1 MKKFLIAIAAL
12 VFVSSSSF
20 AERYVMVTHGEG
32 KDPFWPVVQKG
43 GEDAAR
49 AIGADFEYIYN
60 PSADMADMA
69 SSIQAAA
76 ATQPDGMVISLPDP
90 DALGPAIKAAV
101 AAGVPVITMN
111 SGLESSAS
119 LGALMH
125 VGQPEYLA
133 GQSAGARAK
142 AEGATKA
149 LCMIQEAYNTAL
161 VDRCEGYG
169 ESVPMEFTDTTSDP
183 ATIQTRA
190 TAALQANPDVDAI
203 LSVGPHVCS
212 AVALALDDLGMSVHH
227 SCFDL
232 SPDVMDLINAGK
244 VAFTIDQQQR
254 LQGYMPIIV
263 LHLYNNGAGLL
274 PGANIPSGPGFVDK
288 SNASSV
294 AALAGIVVV
303 PLYFNPT
310 TAALHEAFPTAYYA
324 EPVLWAG
331 FAAGLLQTL
340 LQVIFWDKMGFRTIK
355 DGALNG
361 IWLGA
366 ILGGIQNLNE
376 ASQYAVFNATGQ
388 AFITVLIYIIFTA
401 VSGGA
406 IAWAFARGEKS
417 EK

>member
-1 MKKFLIAIAAL
+1 MKKFLLTITAL
-12 VFVSSSSF
+12 VFVTSSAF

-111 SGLESSAS
+111 SGLENSAA

-190 TAALQANPDVDAI
+190 TAALQANPDVDAV
-203 LSVGPHVCS
+203 LSVGPHVCDG
-212 AVALALDDLGMSVHH
+212 VAKAMDDLGLSHH
-227 SCFDL
+227 HACFDL
-232 SPDVMDLINAGK
+232 SPEVMDLINAGK
-244 VAFTIDQQQR
+244 VSFTIDQQQR

-263 LHLYNNGAGLL
+263 LHLYNNSAGLL

-288 SNASSV
+288 SNATSV
-294 AALAGIVVV
+294 AVLAGI
-303 PLYFNPT
+303 
-310 TAALHEAFPTAYYA
+310 
-324 EPVLWAG
+324 
-331 FAAGLLQTL
+331 
-340 LQVIFWDKMGFRTIK
+340 DR
-355 DGALNG
+355 
-361 IWLGA
+361 
-366 ILGGIQNLNE
+366 
-376 ASQYAVFNATGQ
+376 
-388 AFITVLIYIIFTA
+388 
-401 VSGGA
+401 
-406 IAWAFARGEKS
+406 
-417 EK
+417 

>member
-125 VGQPEYLA
+125 VGQPEFLA

-190 TAALQANPDVDAI
+190 TAALQSNPDVDAI

-212 AVALALDDLGMSVHH
+212 AVASALDDLGMSVHH

-263 LHLYNNGAGLL
+263 LHLYNNSAGLL

-294 AALAGIVVV
+294 AALAGI
-303 PLYFNPT
+303 
-310 TAALHEAFPTAYYA
+310 
-324 EPVLWAG
+324 
-331 FAAGLLQTL
+331 
-340 LQVIFWDKMGFRTIK
+340 DR
-355 DGALNG
+355 
-361 IWLGA
+361 
-366 ILGGIQNLNE
+366 
-376 ASQYAVFNATGQ
+376 
-388 AFITVLIYIIFTA
+388 
-401 VSGGA
+401 
-406 IAWAFARGEKS
+406 
-417 EK
+417 

>member
-1 MKKFLIAIAAL
+1 MKKFLLTIAAL
-12 VFVSSSSF
+12 VFVTSSAF

-263 LHLYNNGAGLL
+263 LHLYNNSAGLL

-288 SNASSV
+288 SNATSV
-294 AALAGIVVV
+294 AALAGI
-303 PLYFNPT
+303 
-310 TAALHEAFPTAYYA
+310 
-324 EPVLWAG
+324 
-331 FAAGLLQTL
+331 
-340 LQVIFWDKMGFRTIK
+340 DR
-355 DGALNG
+355 
-361 IWLGA
+361 
-366 ILGGIQNLNE
+366 
-376 ASQYAVFNATGQ
+376 
-388 AFITVLIYIIFTA
+388 
-401 VSGGA
+401 
-406 IAWAFARGEKS
+406 
-417 EK
+417 

>member
-1 MKKFLIAIAAL
+1 MKKFLLSIVAL
-12 VFVSSSSF
+12 VFITSSAF

-125 VGQPEYLA
+125 VGQPELLA
-133 GQSAGARAK
+133 GQKAGERAK
-142 AEGATKA
+142 AEGASKA

-169 ESVPMEFTDTTSDP
+169 EAVPMEFTDTTSDP

-190 TAALQANPDVDAI
+190 TAALQANSDIDAI
-203 LSVGPHVCS
+203 LSVGPHVCEAVDK
-212 AVALALDDLGMSVHH
+212 AVADLGMTVHH
-227 SCFDL
+227 ACFDL
-232 SPDVMDLINAGK
+232 SPAVMDLINAGR
-244 VAFTIDQQQR
+244 VSFTIDQQQR

-263 LHLYNNGAGLL
+263 LHLYNNSAGLL

-294 AALAGIVVV
+294 AALAGI
-303 PLYFNPT
+303 
-310 TAALHEAFPTAYYA
+310 
-324 EPVLWAG
+324 
-331 FAAGLLQTL
+331 
-340 LQVIFWDKMGFRTIK
+340 DR
-355 DGALNG
+355 
-361 IWLGA
+361 
-366 ILGGIQNLNE
+366 
-376 ASQYAVFNATGQ
+376 
-388 AFITVLIYIIFTA
+388 
-401 VSGGA
+401 
-406 IAWAFARGEKS
+406 
-417 EK
+417 

>member
-1 MKKFLIAIAAL
+1 MKNFLMTLIAIVFATSAA
-12 VFVSSSSF
+12 F

-32 KDPFWPVVQKG
+32 NDPFWPVVQKG

-76 ATQPDGMVISLPDP
+76 ATSPDGMVISLPDP
-90 DALGPAIKAAV
+90 DSLGPAIKAAV

-169 ESVPMEFTDTTSDP
+169 EAVPMEFTDTTSDP

-190 TAALQANPDVDAI
+190 TAALQANSDVDAV
-203 LSVGPHVCS
+203 LSVGPHVCD
-212 AVALALDDLGMSVHH
+212 AVSKALDDLGMTVHH

-232 SPDVMDLINAGK
+232 SPAVMDLINAGK

-294 AALAGIVVV
+294 AALAGI
-303 PLYFNPT
+303 
-310 TAALHEAFPTAYYA
+310 
-324 EPVLWAG
+324 
-331 FAAGLLQTL
+331 
-340 LQVIFWDKMGFRTIK
+340 DR
-355 DGALNG
+355 
-361 IWLGA
+361 
-366 ILGGIQNLNE
+366 
-376 ASQYAVFNATGQ
+376 
-388 AFITVLIYIIFTA
+388 
-401 VSGGA
+401 
-406 IAWAFARGEKS
+406 
-417 EK
+417 

>member
-1 MKKFLIAIAAL
+1 MKKIILTFFAV
-12 VFVSSSSF
+12 VFVASAAF

-32 KDPFWPVVQKG
+32 NDPFWPVVQKG

-76 ATQPDGMVISLPDP
+76 ATSPDGMVISLPDP
-90 DALGPAIKAAV
+90 DSLGAAIKAAV

-203 LSVGPHVCS
+203 LSVGPHVCD
-212 AVALALDDLGMSVHH
+212 AVSKALDDLGMTVHH

-232 SPDVMDLINAGK
+232 SPAVMDLINAGK

-254 LQGYMPIIV
+254 LQGYLPIIV

-288 SNASSV
+288 SNATSV
-294 AALAGIVVV
+294 AALAGI
-303 PLYFNPT
+303 
-310 TAALHEAFPTAYYA
+310 
-324 EPVLWAG
+324 
-331 FAAGLLQTL
+331 
-340 LQVIFWDKMGFRTIK
+340 DR
-355 DGALNG
+355 
-361 IWLGA
+361 
-366 ILGGIQNLNE
+366 
-376 ASQYAVFNATGQ
+376 
-388 AFITVLIYIIFTA
+388 
-401 VSGGA
+401 
-406 IAWAFARGEKS
+406 
-417 EK
+417 

>member
-1 MKKFLIAIAAL
+1 MKKILLTFAAI
-12 VFVSSSSF
+12 VFVTSSAF

-32 KDPFWPVVQKG
+32 NDPFWPVVQKG

-76 ATQPDGMVISLPDP
+76 ATSPDGMVISLPDP
-90 DALGPAIKAAV
+90 DSLGPAIKAAV

-169 ESVPMEFTDTTSDP
+169 EAVPMEFTDTTSDP

-203 LSVGPHVCS
+203 LSVGPHVCD
-212 AVALALDDLGMSVHH
+212 AVSKALDDLGMTVHH

-232 SPDVMDLINAGK
+232 SPAVMDLINAGK

-254 LQGYMPIIV
+254 LQGYVPIIV

-288 SNASSV
+288 SNATSV
-294 AALAGIVVV
+294 AALAGI
-303 PLYFNPT
+303 
-310 TAALHEAFPTAYYA
+310 
-324 EPVLWAG
+324 
-331 FAAGLLQTL
+331 
-340 LQVIFWDKMGFRTIK
+340 DR
-355 DGALNG
+355 
-361 IWLGA
+361 
-366 ILGGIQNLNE
+366 
-376 ASQYAVFNATGQ
+376 
-388 AFITVLIYIIFTA
+388 
-401 VSGGA
+401 
-406 IAWAFARGEKS
+406 
-417 EK
+417 

>member
-1 MKKFLIAIAAL
+1 MKKFLLTIAAL
-12 VFVSSSSF
+12 VFITSSAF

-32 KDPFWPVVQKG
+32 NDPFWPVVQKG

-76 ATQPDGMVISLPDP
+76 ATSPDGMVISLPDP
-90 DALGPAIKAAV
+90 DSLGPAIKAAV

-169 ESVPMEFTDTTSDP
+169 EAVPMEFTDTTSDP

-190 TAALQANPDVDAI
+190 TAALQANSDVDAV
-203 LSVGPHVCS
+203 LSVGPHVCD
-212 AVALALDDLGMSVHH
+212 AVSKALDDLGMTVHH

-232 SPDVMDLINAGK
+232 SPAVMDLINAGK

-263 LHLYNNGAGLL
+263 LHLYNNGAGIIAL
-274 PGANIPSGPGFVDK
+274 IK
-288 SNASSV
+288 SRRFS
-294 AALAGIVVV
+294 L
-303 PLYFNPT
+303 
-310 TAALHEAFPTAYYA
+310 
-324 EPVLWAG
+324 
-331 FAAGLLQTL
+331 
-340 LQVIFWDKMGFRTIK
+340 
-355 DGALNG
+355 
-361 IWLGA
+361 
-366 ILGGIQNLNE
+366 
-376 ASQYAVFNATGQ
+376 
-388 AFITVLIYIIFTA
+388 
-401 VSGGA
+401 
-406 IAWAFARGEKS
+406 KS
-417 EK
+417 LC

>member
-1 MKKFLIAIAAL
+1 MRNFLMTLIAVVFATSAA
-12 VFVSSSSF
+12 F

-32 KDPFWPVVQKG
+32 NDPFWPVVQKG

-76 ATQPDGMVISLPDP
+76 ATSPDGMVISLPDP
-90 DALGPAIKAAV
+90 DSLGPAIKAAV

-169 ESVPMEFTDTTSDP
+169 EAVPMEFTDTTSDP

-190 TAALQANPDVDAI
+190 TAALQSNPDVDAI
-203 LSVGPHVCS
+203 LSVGPHVCD
-212 AVALALDDLGMSVHH
+212 AVAKALDDLGMTVHH

-232 SPDVMDLINAGK
+232 SPAVMDLINAGK

-254 LQGYMPIIV
+254 LQGYLPIIV

-294 AALAGIVVV
+294 AALAGI
-303 PLYFNPT
+303 
-310 TAALHEAFPTAYYA
+310 
-324 EPVLWAG
+324 
-331 FAAGLLQTL
+331 
-340 LQVIFWDKMGFRTIK
+340 DR
-355 DGALNG
+355 
-361 IWLGA
+361 
-366 ILGGIQNLNE
+366 
-376 ASQYAVFNATGQ
+376 
-388 AFITVLIYIIFTA
+388 
-401 VSGGA
+401 
-406 IAWAFARGEKS
+406 
-417 EK
+417 

>member
-1 MKKFLIAIAAL
+1 MKKIILTLVSVVFATSAA
-12 VFVSSSSF
+12 F

-32 KDPFWPVVQKG
+32 NDPFWPVVQKG

-76 ATQPDGMVISLPDP
+76 ATSPDGMVISLPDP
-90 DALGPAIKAAV
+90 DSLGPAIKAAV

-169 ESVPMEFTDTTSDP
+169 EAVPMEFTDTTSDP

-190 TAALQANPDVDAI
+190 TAALQANSDVDAI
-203 LSVGPHVCS
+203 LSVGPHVCD
-212 AVALALDDLGMSVHH
+212 AVSKALDDLGMTVHH

-232 SPDVMDLINAGK
+232 SPAVMDLINAGK
-244 VAFTIDQQQR
+244 VSFTIDQQQR

-294 AALAGIVVV
+294 AALAGI
-303 PLYFNPT
+303 
-310 TAALHEAFPTAYYA
+310 
-324 EPVLWAG
+324 
-331 FAAGLLQTL
+331 
-340 LQVIFWDKMGFRTIK
+340 DR
-355 DGALNG
+355 
-361 IWLGA
+361 
-366 ILGGIQNLNE
+366 
-376 ASQYAVFNATGQ
+376 
-388 AFITVLIYIIFTA
+388 
-401 VSGGA
+401 
-406 IAWAFARGEKS
+406 
-417 EK
+417 

>member
-1 MKKFLIAIAAL
+1 MRNFLMTLIAVVFATSAA
-12 VFVSSSSF
+12 F

-32 KDPFWPVVQKG
+32 NDPFWPVVQKG

-76 ATQPDGMVISLPDP
+76 ATSPDGMVISLPDP
-90 DALGPAIKAAV
+90 DSLGPAIKAAV

-169 ESVPMEFTDTTSDP
+169 EAVPMEFTDTTSDP

-190 TAALQANPDVDAI
+190 TAALQANPDVDAV
-203 LSVGPHVCS
+203 LSVGPHVCD
-212 AVALALDDLGMSVHH
+212 AVSKALDDLGMTVHH

-232 SPDVMDLINAGK
+232 SPAVMDLINAGK

-254 LQGYMPIIV
+254 LQGYLPIIV

-294 AALAGIVVV
+294 AALAGI
-303 PLYFNPT
+303 
-310 TAALHEAFPTAYYA
+310 
-324 EPVLWAG
+324 
-331 FAAGLLQTL
+331 
-340 LQVIFWDKMGFRTIK
+340 DR
-355 DGALNG
+355 
-361 IWLGA
+361 
-366 ILGGIQNLNE
+366 
-376 ASQYAVFNATGQ
+376 
-388 AFITVLIYIIFTA
+388 
-401 VSGGA
+401 
-406 IAWAFARGEKS
+406 
-417 EK
+417 

>member
-1 MKKFLIAIAAL
+1 MKKILLTFVAI
-12 VFVSSSSF
+12 VFVTSSAF

-32 KDPFWPVVQKG
+32 NDPFWPVVQKG

-76 ATQPDGMVISLPDP
+76 ATSPDGMVISLPDP
-90 DALGPAIKAAV
+90 DSLGAAIKAAV

-169 ESVPMEFTDTTSDP
+169 EAVPMEFTDTTSDP

-203 LSVGPHVCS
+203 LSVGPHVCD
-212 AVALALDDLGMSVHH
+212 AVSKALDDLGMTVHH

-232 SPDVMDLINAGK
+232 SPAVMDLINAGK

-254 LQGYMPIIV
+254 LQGYIPIIV

-288 SNASSV
+288 SNATSV
-294 AALAGIVVV
+294 AALAGI
-303 PLYFNPT
+303 
-310 TAALHEAFPTAYYA
+310 
-324 EPVLWAG
+324 
-331 FAAGLLQTL
+331 
-340 LQVIFWDKMGFRTIK
+340 DR
-355 DGALNG
+355 
-361 IWLGA
+361 
-366 ILGGIQNLNE
+366 
-376 ASQYAVFNATGQ
+376 
-388 AFITVLIYIIFTA
+388 
-401 VSGGA
+401 
-406 IAWAFARGEKS
+406 
-417 EK
+417 

>member
-1 MKKFLIAIAAL
+1 MKRIILTLIAI
-12 VFVSSSSF
+12 VFATSTAF

-32 KDPFWPVVQKG
+32 NDPFWPVVQKG

-76 ATQPDGMVISLPDP
+76 ATSPDGMVISLPDP
-90 DALGPAIKAAV
+90 DSLGPAIKAAV

-169 ESVPMEFTDTTSDP
+169 EAVPMEFTDTTSDP

-203 LSVGPHVCS
+203 LSVGPHVCD
-212 AVALALDDLGMSVHH
+212 AVSKALDDLGMTVHH

-232 SPDVMDLINAGK
+232 SPAVMDLINAGK

-294 AALAGIVVV
+294 AALAGI
-303 PLYFNPT
+303 
-310 TAALHEAFPTAYYA
+310 
-324 EPVLWAG
+324 
-331 FAAGLLQTL
+331 
-340 LQVIFWDKMGFRTIK
+340 DR
-355 DGALNG
+355 
-361 IWLGA
+361 
-366 ILGGIQNLNE
+366 
-376 ASQYAVFNATGQ
+376 
-388 AFITVLIYIIFTA
+388 
-401 VSGGA
+401 
-406 IAWAFARGEKS
+406 
-417 EK
+417 

>member
-1 MKKFLIAIAAL
+1 MKKILLTFAAI
-12 VFVSSSSF
+12 VFVTSSAF

-32 KDPFWPVVQKG
+32 NDPFWPVVQKG

-76 ATQPDGMVISLPDP
+76 ATSPDGMVISLPDP
-90 DALGPAIKAAV
+90 DSLGAAIKAAV

-203 LSVGPHVCS
+203 LSVGPHVCD
-212 AVALALDDLGMSVHH
+212 AVSKALDDLGMTVHH

-232 SPDVMDLINAGK
+232 SPAVMDLINAGK
-244 VAFTIDQQQR
+244 VSFTIDQQQR

-294 AALAGIVVV
+294 AALAGI
-303 PLYFNPT
+303 
-310 TAALHEAFPTAYYA
+310 
-324 EPVLWAG
+324 
-331 FAAGLLQTL
+331 
-340 LQVIFWDKMGFRTIK
+340 DR
-355 DGALNG
+355 
-361 IWLGA
+361 
-366 ILGGIQNLNE
+366 
-376 ASQYAVFNATGQ
+376 
-388 AFITVLIYIIFTA
+388 
-401 VSGGA
+401 
-406 IAWAFARGEKS
+406 
-417 EK
+417 

>member
-1 MKKFLIAIAAL
+1 MKKILLTFAAI
-12 VFVSSSSF
+12 VFVTSSAF

-32 KDPFWPVVQKG
+32 NDPFWPVVQKG

-76 ATQPDGMVISLPDP
+76 ATSPDGMVISLPDP
-90 DALGPAIKAAV
+90 DSLGAAIKAAV

-190 TAALQANPDVDAI
+190 TAALQSNPDVDAI
-203 LSVGPHVCS
+203 LSVGPHVCD
-212 AVALALDDLGMSVHH
+212 AVAKALDDLGMTVHH

-232 SPDVMDLINAGK
+232 SPAVMDLINAGK

-254 LQGYMPIIV
+254 LQGYLPIIV

-294 AALAGIVVV
+294 AALAGI
-303 PLYFNPT
+303 
-310 TAALHEAFPTAYYA
+310 
-324 EPVLWAG
+324 
-331 FAAGLLQTL
+331 
-340 LQVIFWDKMGFRTIK
+340 DR
-355 DGALNG
+355 
-361 IWLGA
+361 
-366 ILGGIQNLNE
+366 
-376 ASQYAVFNATGQ
+376 
-388 AFITVLIYIIFTA
+388 
-401 VSGGA
+401 
-406 IAWAFARGEKS
+406 
-417 EK
+417 

>member
-1 MKKFLIAIAAL
+1 MKKILLTFAAI
-12 VFVSSSSF
+12 VFVTSSAF

-32 KDPFWPVVQKG
+32 NDPFWPVVQKG

-76 ATQPDGMVISLPDP
+76 ATSPDGMVISLPDP
-90 DALGPAIKAAV
+90 DSLGAAIKAAV

-190 TAALQANPDVDAI
+190 TAALQSNPDVDAI
-203 LSVGPHVCS
+203 LSVGPHVCD
-212 AVALALDDLGMSVHH
+212 AVSKALDDLGMTVHH

-232 SPDVMDLINAGK
+232 SPAVMDLINAGK

-254 LQGYMPIIV
+254 LQGYLPIIV

-288 SNASSV
+288 SNATSV
-294 AALAGIVVV
+294 AALAGI
-303 PLYFNPT
+303 
-310 TAALHEAFPTAYYA
+310 
-324 EPVLWAG
+324 
-331 FAAGLLQTL
+331 
-340 LQVIFWDKMGFRTIK
+340 DR
-355 DGALNG
+355 
-361 IWLGA
+361 
-366 ILGGIQNLNE
+366 
-376 ASQYAVFNATGQ
+376 
-388 AFITVLIYIIFTA
+388 
-401 VSGGA
+401 
-406 IAWAFARGEKS
+406 
-417 EK
+417 

>member
-1 MKKFLIAIAAL
+1 MTIVAIVFATSAA
-12 VFVSSSSF
+12 F

-111 SGLESSAS
+111 SGLENSAA

-133 GQSAGARAK
+133 GQSAGARA
-142 AEGATKA
+142 ASEGASNA
-149 LCMIQEAYNTAL
+149 LCMIQEQYNTAL
-161 VDRCEGYG
+161 SDRCNGYG
-169 ESVPMEFTDTTSDP
+169 EAVPVKFIDTTSDP
-183 ATIQTRA
+183 ATIETRA
-190 TAALQANPDVDAI
+190 TAALQANSDIDAI
-203 LSVGPHVCS
+203 LSVGPHVCVAVDK
-212 AVALALDDLGMSVHH
+212 AVAALGMTVHH

-232 SPDVMDLINAGK
+232 SPAVMDLIGSGR
-244 VAFTIDQQQR
+244 VACTIDHQQR

-263 LHLYNNGAGLL
+263 LHLYNNRAGLL
-274 PGANIPSGPGFVDK
+274 PGANIPSGPGVVDN

-294 AALAGIVVV
+294 AALAGI
-303 PLYFNPT
+303 
-310 TAALHEAFPTAYYA
+310 
-324 EPVLWAG
+324 
-331 FAAGLLQTL
+331 
-340 LQVIFWDKMGFRTIK
+340 DR
-355 DGALNG
+355 
-361 IWLGA
+361 
-366 ILGGIQNLNE
+366 
-376 ASQYAVFNATGQ
+376 
-388 AFITVLIYIIFTA
+388 
-401 VSGGA
+401 
-406 IAWAFARGEKS
+406 
-417 EK
+417 

>member
-1 MKKFLIAIAAL
+1 MKKFLTTLFAIM
-12 VFVSSSSF
+12 FVAGVVS

-32 KDPFWPVVQKG
+32 NDPFWPVVQKG

-76 ATQPDGMVISLPDP
+76 ATSPDGMVISLPDP
-90 DALGPAIKAAV
+90 DSLGPAIKAAV
-101 AAGVPVITMN
+101 ASGVPVITMN

-169 ESVPMEFTDTTSDP
+169 EAVPMEFTDTTSDP

-190 TAALQANPDVDAI
+190 TAALQANSDVDAV
-203 LSVGPHVCS
+203 LSVGPHVCD
-212 AVALALDDLGMSVHH
+212 AVSKALDDLGMTVHH

-232 SPDVMDLINAGK
+232 SPAVMDLINAGK

-294 AALAGIVVV
+294 AALAGI
-303 PLYFNPT
+303 
-310 TAALHEAFPTAYYA
+310 
-324 EPVLWAG
+324 
-331 FAAGLLQTL
+331 
-340 LQVIFWDKMGFRTIK
+340 DR
-355 DGALNG
+355 
-361 IWLGA
+361 
-366 ILGGIQNLNE
+366 
-376 ASQYAVFNATGQ
+376 
-388 AFITVLIYIIFTA
+388 
-401 VSGGA
+401 
-406 IAWAFARGEKS
+406 
-417 EK
+417 

>member
-1 MKKFLIAIAAL
+1 MKKIILTFFAI
-12 VFVSSSSF
+12 VFVASAAF

-32 KDPFWPVVQKG
+32 NDPFWPVVQKG

-76 ATQPDGMVISLPDP
+76 ATSPDGMVISLPDP

-190 TAALQANPDVDAI
+190 TAALQSNPEVDAI
-203 LSVGPHVCS
+203 LSVGPHVCD
-212 AVALALDDLGMSVHH
+212 AVSKALDDLGMTVHH

-232 SPDVMDLINAGK
+232 SPAVMDLINAGK

-254 LQGYMPIIV
+254 LQGYLPIII

-288 SNASSV
+288 SNALS
-294 AALAGIVVV
+294 
-303 PLYFNPT
+303 
-310 TAALHEAFPTAYYA
+310 
-324 EPVLWAG
+324 
-331 FAAGLLQTL
+331 
-340 LQVIFWDKMGFRTIK
+340 
-355 DGALNG
+355 
-361 IWLGA
+361 
-366 ILGGIQNLNE
+366 
-376 ASQYAVFNATGQ
+376 
-388 AFITVLIYIIFTA
+388 LIHI
-401 VSGGA
+401 
-406 IAWAFARGEKS
+406 
-417 EK
+417 

>member
-1 MKKFLIAIAAL
+1 MKNFLITIAAL
-12 VFVSSSSF
+12 VFVTSSAF

-32 KDPFWPVVQKG
+32 NDPFWPVVQKG
-43 GEDAAR
+43 GEDAAA

-90 DALGPAIKAAV
+90 DALGAAIKAAV

-111 SGLESSAS
+111 SGLESSAG

-169 ESVPMEFTDTTSDP
+169 EAVPMEFTDTTSDP

-190 TAALQANPDVDAI
+190 TAALQSNPDVDAV
-203 LSVGPHVCS
+203 LSVGPHVCD
-212 AVALALDDLGMSVHH
+212 AVAKALDDLGMTVHH

-232 SPDVMDLINAGK
+232 SPAVMDLINAGK

-254 LQGYMPIIV
+254 LQGYLPIIV

-294 AALAGIVVV
+294 AALAGI
-303 PLYFNPT
+303 
-310 TAALHEAFPTAYYA
+310 
-324 EPVLWAG
+324 
-331 FAAGLLQTL
+331 
-340 LQVIFWDKMGFRTIK
+340 DR
-355 DGALNG
+355 
-361 IWLGA
+361 
-366 ILGGIQNLNE
+366 
-376 ASQYAVFNATGQ
+376 
-388 AFITVLIYIIFTA
+388 
-401 VSGGA
+401 
-406 IAWAFARGEKS
+406 
-417 EK
+417 

>member
-1 MKKFLIAIAAL
+1 MKKIILTFFAI
-12 VFVSSSSF
+12 VFVASAAF

-32 KDPFWPVVQKG
+32 NDPFWPVVQKG

-76 ATQPDGMVISLPDP
+76 ATSPDGMVISLPDP

-111 SGLESSAS
+111 SGLETSAS

-190 TAALQANPDVDAI
+190 TAALQSNPEVDAI
-203 LSVGPHVCS
+203 LSVGPHVCD
-212 AVALALDDLGMSVHH
+212 AVSKALDDLGMTVHH

-232 SPDVMDLINAGK
+232 SPAVMDLINSGK

-254 LQGYMPIIV
+254 LQGYLPIIV

-288 SNASSV
+288 SNATSV
-294 AALAGIVVV
+294 AALAGI
-303 PLYFNPT
+303 
-310 TAALHEAFPTAYYA
+310 
-324 EPVLWAG
+324 
-331 FAAGLLQTL
+331 
-340 LQVIFWDKMGFRTIK
+340 DR
-355 DGALNG
+355 
-361 IWLGA
+361 
-366 ILGGIQNLNE
+366 
-376 ASQYAVFNATGQ
+376 
-388 AFITVLIYIIFTA
+388 
-401 VSGGA
+401 
-406 IAWAFARGEKS
+406 
-417 EK
+417 

>member
-1 MKKFLIAIAAL
+1 MKKILLTFAAI
-12 VFVSSSSF
+12 VFVTSSAF

-32 KDPFWPVVQKG
+32 NDPFWPVVQKG

-76 ATQPDGMVISLPDP
+76 ATSPDGMVISLPDP

-190 TAALQANPDVDAI
+190 TAALQSNPDVDAI
-203 LSVGPHVCS
+203 LSVGPHVCD
-212 AVALALDDLGMSVHH
+212 AVSKALDDLGMTVHH

-232 SPDVMDLINAGK
+232 SPAVMDLINAGK

-254 LQGYMPIIV
+254 LQGYLPIIV

-288 SNASSV
+288 SNATSV
-294 AALAGIVVV
+294 AALAGI
-303 PLYFNPT
+303 
-310 TAALHEAFPTAYYA
+310 
-324 EPVLWAG
+324 
-331 FAAGLLQTL
+331 
-340 LQVIFWDKMGFRTIK
+340 DR
-355 DGALNG
+355 
-361 IWLGA
+361 
-366 ILGGIQNLNE
+366 
-376 ASQYAVFNATGQ
+376 
-388 AFITVLIYIIFTA
+388 
-401 VSGGA
+401 
-406 IAWAFARGEKS
+406 
-417 EK
+417 

>member
-1 MKKFLIAIAAL
+1 MKKIILTFFAI
-12 VFVSSSSF
+12 VFVASAAF

-32 KDPFWPVVQKG
+32 NDPFWPVVQKG

-76 ATQPDGMVISLPDP
+76 ATSPDGMVISLPDP

-111 SGLESSAS
+111 SGLETSAS

-190 TAALQANPDVDAI
+190 TAALQAHPEVDAI
-203 LSVGPHVCS
+203 LSVGPHVCD
-212 AVALALDDLGMSVHH
+212 AVSKALDDLGMTVHH

-232 SPDVMDLINAGK
+232 SPAVMDLINAGK

-254 LQGYMPIIV
+254 LQGYLPIII

-288 SNASSV
+288 SNATSV
-294 AALAGIVVV
+294 AALAGI
-303 PLYFNPT
+303 
-310 TAALHEAFPTAYYA
+310 
-324 EPVLWAG
+324 
-331 FAAGLLQTL
+331 
-340 LQVIFWDKMGFRTIK
+340 DR
-355 DGALNG
+355 
-361 IWLGA
+361 
-366 ILGGIQNLNE
+366 
-376 ASQYAVFNATGQ
+376 
-388 AFITVLIYIIFTA
+388 
-401 VSGGA
+401 
-406 IAWAFARGEKS
+406 
-417 EK
+417 

>member
-1 MKKFLIAIAAL
+1 MKKVFLTLAAI
-12 VFVSSSSF
+12 VFITSSAF
-20 AERYVMVTHGEG
+20 AERYVMITHGEG
-32 KDPFWPVVQKG
+32 NDPFWPVVQKG

-76 ATQPDGMVISLPDP
+76 ATQPDGIVVSLPDP
-90 DALGPAIKAAV
+90 DALGAAIQAAV

-111 SGLESSAS
+111 SGLESSAA

-125 VGQPEYLA
+125 VGQPERLA
-133 GQSAGARAK
+133 GQSAGKRAK
-142 AEGATKA
+142 AEGATNA

-169 ESVPMEFTDTTSDP
+169 EAIPTMMTDTTSDP

-190 TAALQANPDVDAI
+190 TAALQANPDVDAV

-212 AVALALDDLGMSVHH
+212 AVALAIDDLGMSVHH

-232 SPDVMDLINAGK
+232 SPDVMDLIGAGK

-254 LQGYMPIIV
+254 LQGYLPIIV

-294 AALAGIVVV
+294 AALAGI
-303 PLYFNPT
+303 
-310 TAALHEAFPTAYYA
+310 
-324 EPVLWAG
+324 
-331 FAAGLLQTL
+331 
-340 LQVIFWDKMGFRTIK
+340 DR
-355 DGALNG
+355 
-361 IWLGA
+361 
-366 ILGGIQNLNE
+366 
-376 ASQYAVFNATGQ
+376 
-388 AFITVLIYIIFTA
+388 
-401 VSGGA
+401 
-406 IAWAFARGEKS
+406 
-417 EK
+417 

>member
-1 MKKFLIAIAAL
+1 MKKFLITIAAL
-12 VFVSSSSF
+12 VFVTSSAF

-32 KDPFWPVVQKG
+32 NDPFWPVVQKG
-43 GEDAAR
+43 GEDAAA

-90 DALGPAIKAAV
+90 DALGAAIKAAV

-133 GQSAGARAK
+133 GQSAGKRAK

-169 ESVPMEFTDTTSDP
+169 EAVPMEFTDTTSDP

-190 TAALQANPDVDAI
+190 TAALQSNPDVDAV
-203 LSVGPHVCS
+203 LSVGPHVCD
-212 AVALALDDLGMSVHH
+212 AVAKALDDLGMTVHH

-232 SPDVMDLINAGK
+232 SPAVMDLINAGK

-254 LQGYMPIIV
+254 LQGYLPIIV

-294 AALAGIVVV
+294 AALAGI
-303 PLYFNPT
+303 
-310 TAALHEAFPTAYYA
+310 
-324 EPVLWAG
+324 
-331 FAAGLLQTL
+331 
-340 LQVIFWDKMGFRTIK
+340 DR
-355 DGALNG
+355 
-361 IWLGA
+361 
-366 ILGGIQNLNE
+366 
-376 ASQYAVFNATGQ
+376 
-388 AFITVLIYIIFTA
+388 
-401 VSGGA
+401 
-406 IAWAFARGEKS
+406 
-417 EK
+417 

>member
-1 MKKFLIAIAAL
+1 MKKFLTTLLAIM
-12 VFVSSSSF
+12 FVAGVVS

-32 KDPFWPVVQKG
+32 NDPFWPVVQKG

-76 ATQPDGMVISLPDP
+76 ATSPDGMVISLPDP
-90 DALGPAIKAAV
+90 DSLGPAIKAAV
-101 AAGVPVITMN
+101 ASGVPVITMN

-169 ESVPMEFTDTTSDP
+169 EAVPMEFTDTTSDP

-190 TAALQANPDVDAI
+190 TAALQANTDVDAV
-203 LSVGPHVCS
+203 LSVGPHVCD
-212 AVALALDDLGMSVHH
+212 AVSKALDDLGMTVHH

-232 SPDVMDLINAGK
+232 SPAVMDLINAGK

-294 AALAGIVVV
+294 AALAGI
-303 PLYFNPT
+303 
-310 TAALHEAFPTAYYA
+310 
-324 EPVLWAG
+324 
-331 FAAGLLQTL
+331 
-340 LQVIFWDKMGFRTIK
+340 DR
-355 DGALNG
+355 
-361 IWLGA
+361 
-366 ILGGIQNLNE
+366 
-376 ASQYAVFNATGQ
+376 
-388 AFITVLIYIIFTA
+388 
-401 VSGGA
+401 
-406 IAWAFARGEKS
+406 
-417 EK
+417 